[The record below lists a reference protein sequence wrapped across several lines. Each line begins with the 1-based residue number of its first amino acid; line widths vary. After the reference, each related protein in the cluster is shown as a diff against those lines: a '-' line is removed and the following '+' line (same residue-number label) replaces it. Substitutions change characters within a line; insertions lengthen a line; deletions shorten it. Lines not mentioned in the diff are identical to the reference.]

1 MFITQKF
8 GNGTANGDTTSVND
22 DESTTEVACQ
32 FVPAVL
38 RDAPSGVESSY
49 DYINQP
55 RSYGTRPR
63 DENGLTNEAGV
74 RSDEDSPRARQSS
87 LYQDYSQAK
96 VSHQNWVLF
105 WASLWSVLTDIYNYI
120 YKYTF
125 LCYLYIDFFFF

>member
-1 MFITQKF
+1 MISALKCDWCIIQYPQKF
-8 GNGTANGDTTSVND
+8 GNGAANGDATSVND

-63 DENGLTNEAGV
+63 DENGLTKEAAI
-74 RSDEDSPRARQSS
+74 RSDDDSPRARRSS

-96 VSHQNWVLF
+96 VSHLNFVL
-105 WASLWSVLTDIYNYI
+105 SEYRYNHH
-120 YKYTF
+120 
-125 LCYLYIDFFFF
+125 CYLSRYFFEVET